1 MNFFLRFI
9 GIFVAVAVAI
19 WIVPGINVI
28 STDNSWAEIAIVAL
42 IIAALL
48 NISVKPI
55 LQLIGLP
62 ISILTLGVFYLVINT
77 FLLYIAAGIGNALF
91 NVGFHIDSF
100 ASGFIASIII
110 SIVSS
115 ILNGL
120 LGASD

>member
-42 IIAALL
+42 IIALL

-62 ISILTLGVFYLVINT
+62 ISVLTLGVFYLVINT

-91 NVGFHIDSF
+91 NVGFHIGSF

-110 SIVSS
+110 SIISS

>member
-42 IIAALL
+42 IIALL

-62 ISILTLGVFYLVINT
+62 ISVLTLGVFYLVINT

-91 NVGFHIDSF
+91 NVGLHIDSF

>member
-42 IIAALL
+42 IIALL
-48 NISVKPI
+48 SISIKPI

-62 ISILTLGVFYLVINT
+62 ISVLTLGVFYLVINT

-91 NVGFHIDSF
+91 NVGFHIDFF

>member
-42 IIAALL
+42 L
-48 NISVKPI
+48 NISIKPI

-62 ISILTLGVFYLVINT
+62 ISVLTLGVFYLVINT

-120 LGASD
+120 LGAND

>member
-42 IIAALL
+42 IIALL

-62 ISILTLGVFYLVINT
+62 ISVLTLGVFYLVINT

-91 NVGFHIDSF
+91 NVSFHIDSF

>member
-42 IIAALL
+42 IIALL

-62 ISILTLGVFYLVINT
+62 ISVLTLDVFYLVINT
-77 FLLYIAAGIGNALF
+77 FLLYIAAGIGNTLF

>member
-42 IIAALL
+42 IIALL
-48 NISVKPI
+48 NISIKPI

-62 ISILTLGVFYLVINT
+62 ISVLTLGVFYLVINT
-77 FLLYIAAGIGNALF
+77 FLLYIATGIGNALF

>member
-42 IIAALL
+42 IIALL

-100 ASGFIASIII
+100 VSGFIASIII

>member
-42 IIAALL
+42 IIALL
-48 NISVKPI
+48 NISIKPI

-62 ISILTLGVFYLVINT
+62 ISVLTLDVFYLVINT

-91 NVGFHIDSF
+91 NVGFNIDSF

>member
-42 IIAALL
+42 IIALL

-62 ISILTLGVFYLVINT
+62 ISVLTLGVFYLVINT

-91 NVGFHIDSF
+91 NVCFHIDSF